1 MISCSITVFLFLMI
15 RRPPRSTR
23 TDTLFPYTTL
33 FRSRRDLRPLDR
45 RAHPGPRRPDC
56 PRRRAPCRR
65 SGAMTEAPL
74 NLAGRLAKTFIT
86 SKLTIVFLLASLLLG
101 TLAVALTPRE
111 ENPQIVV
118 PGAMVTVALPG
129 ATAEEVDRLVV
140 APLEGVLS
148 EMTGVDHSYGV
159 AQPGVGMVQV
169 QFKVGQPPED
179 SLVKLYNRV
188 IANRGRLPAD
198 AGIPL
203 IQAVDAD
210 DVPIVTVTLA
220 SPTYD
225 DYGLKRLADSVAERL
240 RSTPGV
246 SVVSVY
252 GGRNR
257 EIDVAFDPVRLQA
270 FSISLAE
277 ARGALAASDVGLN
290 LSGPVE
296 AGKLERLRYAGE
308 LGSAAAVRDLVIG
321 VRNGRTIKIGDV
333 ATVSDGPRDEIMH
346 LSRFAFAAGDP
357 RAKLGE
363 GEMTAVTIAV
373 EKKKGGTADR
383 KSTRLNSS
391 H

>member
-1 MISCSITVFLFLMI
+1 MRISDWSSDVCS
-15 RRPPRSTR
+15 S
-23 TDTLFPYTTL
+23 
-33 FRSRRDLRPLDR
+33 DL
-45 RAHPGPRRPDC
+45 
-56 PRRRAPCRR
+56 
-65 SGAMTEAPL
+65 
-74 NLAGRLAKTFIT
+74 
-86 SKLTIVFLLASLLLG
+86 
-101 TLAVALTPRE
+101 
-111 ENPQIVV
+111 
-118 PGAMVTVALPG
+118 
-129 ATAEEVDRLVV
+129 
-140 APLEGVLS
+140 
-148 EMTGVDHSYGV
+148 
-159 AQPGVGMVQV
+159 
-169 QFKVGQPPED
+169 
-179 SLVKLYNRV
+179 
-188 IANRGRLPAD
+188 
-198 AGIPL
+198 
-203 IQAVDAD
+203 
-210 DVPIVTVTLA
+210 
-220 SPTYD
+220 
-225 DYGLKRLADSVAERL
+225 LADSVAERL

-363 GEMTAVTIAV
+363 GEI
-373 EKKKGGTADR
+373 DR

-391 H
+391 